1 MSGLVSG
8 LFDDARHAVG
18 ARVDGIRKDV
28 DDRLTSLAAR
38 LTSMLTA
45 MAIITVT
52 AVFSGLAITATLFAF
67 GVPLWASLWGVT
79 LSAAAIGGYRAK
91 QLSSDPR
98 VEPDLG
104 SGVDVRPAGTDAL
117 QDLNEVS

>member
-8 LFDDARHAVG
+8 LFDDVRHAVG

-28 DDRLTSLAAR
+28 DDRLDVLASR

-52 AVFSGLAITATLFAF
+52 ATFCGLAIAASLFAF

-79 LSAAAIGGYRAK
+79 LTAAALVVVGAYRRRKQRASAAPATALETTAADSAPLG
-91 QLSSDPR
+91 
-98 VEPDLG
+98 PD
-104 SGVDVRPAGTDAL
+104 
-117 QDLNEVS
+117 